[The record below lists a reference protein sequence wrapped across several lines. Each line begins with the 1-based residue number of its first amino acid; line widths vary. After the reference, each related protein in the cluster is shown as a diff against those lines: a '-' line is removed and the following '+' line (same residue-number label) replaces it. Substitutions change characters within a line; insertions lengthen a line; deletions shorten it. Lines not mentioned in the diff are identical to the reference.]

1 MKIFLTLFYLCSSL
15 FASTLHL
22 NTSSNPSRLNPL
34 LATDAGS
41 SEIVGF
47 IFNALVKYD
56 KNGKEIIGDLARSYE
71 FKSNTRLV
79 FNLRHNVKWHD
90 GKAFTADDVVF
101 TYELIH
107 SPKVV
112 TPYTS
117 TFRMVESV
125 KALDRFTV
133 EVIYKKPYFKALE
146 TWMMQIVPKHILE
159 HDENIMGSS
168 FNKNPI
174 GTGPY
179 RLTKLEFSKNIEL
192 SAYDDYFEH
201 KPYIDTISF
210 HVIADPTTRFLM
222 LRSEQ
227 IDIGS
232 LEPMQLE
239 RQVDEKFF
247 AHYGR
252 IEQISHSYTYL
263 GFNLRHQKFQD
274 ERVRKAL
281 SLGIDRQELVD
292 ILFLGH
298 GQVCTGPFLPG
309 GVSFNDEVKAP
320 KPDLVQAKRLLEEAG
335 YDENNP
341 FEFEIATS
349 NSSEVRPYA
358 AQIIQHQL
366 ARIGVKVTLRVME
379 WQAFLNM
386 VVFPRKFDTVLL
398 GWSLSLSPDPYLL
411 WHSDN
416 DKPGAFNFIGYKN
429 DKVDKLI
436 KQAEGMV
443 ERKKLARVQQKIFKE
458 IVDDNAYLFL
468 YIPNSINAV
477 NKGISPIEP
486 AINGFWHNH
495 IEWKI
500 SEDDHEAISGAKP
513 LKTKD

>member
-1 MKIFLTLFYLCSSL
+1 MKYILAFLLIMSALT
-15 FASTLHL
+15 ASTLHL
-22 NTSSNPSRLNPL
+22 NTSGNPSRLNPL

-47 IFNALVKYD
+47 IFNGLVKYAKD
-56 KNGKEIIGDLARSYE
+56 GKEIIGDLAESYRFE
-71 FKSNTRLV
+71 DDTRVVFK
-79 FNLRHNVKWHD
+79 LRKNVKWHD
-90 GKAFTADDVVF
+90 GKRFTAEDVVF
-101 TYELIH
+101 TYDLIH

-117 TFRMVESV
+117 TFRMVKSV
-125 KALDRFTV
+125 KALDEFTV

-159 HDENIMGSS
+159 NEENVMGSS
-168 FNKNPI
+168 FNKKPI

-179 RLTKLEFSKNIEL
+179 KLSKLEFSKNIEL
-192 SAYDDYFEH
+192 SANTEYFEH
-201 KPYIDTISF
+201 APYIDTISF
-210 HVIADPTTRFLM
+210 HVISDPTTRFLM
-222 LRSEQ
+222 LRSQQ
-227 IDIGS
+227 IDIGA

-239 RQVDEKFF
+239 RQVDKAFFEHYEK
-247 AHYGR
+247 

-263 GFNLRHQKFQD
+263 GFNLRYKKFED
-274 ERVRKAL
+274 DRVRRAL

-309 GVSFNDEVKAP
+309 GLAFNENVQAP
-320 KPDLVQAKRLLEEAG
+320 KPNLIEAKRLLKEAG
-335 YDENNP
+335 YDEQTP

-386 VVFPRKFDTVLL
+386 VVFPREFDTVLL
-398 GWSLSLSPDPYLL
+398 GWSLSLTPDPYLV

-416 DKPGAFNFIGYKN
+416 DKAGAFNFIGYKN
-429 DKVDKLI
+429 EKVDALI
-436 KQAEGMV
+436 EKAEGLV
-443 ERKKLARVQQKIFKE
+443 DRKKLSLVQKE
-458 IVDDNAYLFL
+458 IFEDIVNDNAYLFL
-468 YIPNSINAV
+468 YIPNSISVV
-477 NKGISPIEP
+477 NRAISPIEP
-486 AINGFWHNH
+486 TINGFWYNQ
-495 IEWKI
+495 IDWKI
-500 SEDDHEAISGAKP
+500 SRGGREAIFSG
-513 LKTKD
+513 TKQKQD

>member
-1 MKIFLTLFYLCSSL
+1 MKYIFALLLLSISF

-22 NTSSNPSRLNPL
+22 NTPSNPSRLNPI

-41 SEIVGF
+41 SEIAGF
-47 IFNALVKYD
+47 IFNSLVKYD
-56 KNGKEIIGDLARSYE
+56 KEGKEIIGDLAESYE
-71 FKSNTRLV
+71 FKDERTLI
-79 FNLRHNVKWHD
+79 FNLRKNVKWHD
-90 GKAFTADDVVF
+90 GVEFSADDVVF
-101 TYELIH
+101 TFDLIH

-125 KALDRFTV
+125 KALQRYRV

-146 TWMMQIVPKHILE
+146 TWMMQIVPKHILQKE
-159 HDENIMGSS
+159 ENVMGSA
-168 FNKNPI
+168 FNTKPV

-179 RLTKLEFSKNIEL
+179 RLSKLEFSKNIEL
-192 SAYDDYFEH
+192 KAYDDYFEH
-201 KPYIDTISF
+201 RPYIDEISF
-210 HVIADPTTRFLM
+210 HVVADPTTRFLM
-222 LRSEQ
+222 LKSHQ
-227 IDIGS
+227 IDVGS

-239 RQVDEKFF
+239 RQVDSNFYDYYQK
-247 AHYGR
+247 

-263 GFNLRHQKFQD
+263 GFNLKLEKFKD
-274 ERVRKAL
+274 PRVREAL

-309 GVSFNDEVKAP
+309 GAAFDEKVKAP
-320 KPDLVQAKRLLEEAG
+320 APDLVKAKRLLSEAG
-335 YDENNP
+335 YSEEHP

-358 AQIIQHQL
+358 AEIMQHQL
-366 ARIGVKVTLRVME
+366 ERIGVKVHLRVME
-379 WQAFLNM
+379 WQAFLNT

-398 GWSLSLSPDPYLL
+398 GWSLSLSPDPYLV

-429 DKVDKLI
+429 EKVDALI
-436 KQAEGMV
+436 TKSEGIV
-443 ERKKLARVQQKIFKE
+443 NREKLATLQKE
-458 IVDDNAYLFL
+458 IFQEVVKDNAYLFL
-468 YIPNSINAV
+468 FIPNSISVV
-477 NKGISPIEP
+477 NRKISPIEP
-486 AINGFWHNH
+486 TINGFWHNQ

-500 SEDDHEAISGAKP
+500 EP
-513 LKTKD
+513 

>member
-1 MKIFLTLFYLCSSL
+1 MKIFLTFLLLITTL
-15 FASTLHL
+15 FAKTLHL
-22 NTSSNPSRLNPL
+22 STSTNPSRLNPL

-41 SEIVGF
+41 SEIAGF
-47 IFNALVKYD
+47 IFNGLVKYD
-56 KNGKEIIGDLARSYE
+56 KYGKKIIGDLASSYA
-71 FKSNTRLV
+71 FKDDVTVV
-79 FNLRHNVKWHD
+79 FYLRHGVKWHD
-90 GKAFTADDVVF
+90 GQEFTAQDVVF
-101 TYELIH
+101 TYDLIH

-117 TFRMVESV
+117 TFRMVKSV
-125 KALDRFTV
+125 KAIDNYTV
-133 EVIYKKPYFKALE
+133 EVVYKKPYFKALE

-159 HDENIMGSS
+159 NEENVMGSS
-168 FNKNPI
+168 FNTAPI

-192 SAYDDYFEH
+192 TAFEDYFEH
-201 KPYIDTISF
+201 KPYINKISF

-222 LRSEQ
+222 LKSKQ

-239 RQVDEKFF
+239 RQVKSKFF
-247 AHYGR
+247 ESYKK

-263 GFNLRHQKFQD
+263 GFNLRHKKFQD
-274 ERVRKAL
+274 ARVREAL

-298 GQVCTGPFLPG
+298 GQICKGPFLPG
-309 GVSFNDEVKAP
+309 GPSFNEKVKVP
-320 KPDLVQAKRLLEEAG
+320 TLNQKKAKTLLKVAG
-335 YDENNP
+335 YTKEHP

-366 ARIGVKVTLRVME
+366 AKIGVIVNLRVME

-386 VVFPRKFDTVLL
+386 VVFPREFDTVLL
-398 GWSLSLSPDPYLL
+398 GWSLSLTPDPYLV

-429 DKVDKLI
+429 EKVDTLI
-436 KQAEGMV
+436 KEAEGLV
-443 ERKKLARVQQKIFKE
+443 DREKLAKVQKKIFKR

-468 YIPNSINAV
+468 YIPNSISVIDKA
-477 NKGISPIEP
+477 ISPIEP
-486 AINGFWHNH
+486 TINGFWHNQ
-495 IEWKI
+495 IDWKI
-500 SEDDHEAISGAKP
+500 QD
-513 LKTKD
+513 

>member
-1 MKIFLTLFYLCSSL
+1 MKSL
-15 FASTLHL
+15 FALLFITSTLFASVLHL

-34 LATDAGS
+34 LSTDAGS

-56 KNGKEIIGDLARSYE
+56 KDGKEIIGDLASSYE
-71 FKSNTRLV
+71 FKSETRLI
-79 FNLRHNVKWHD
+79 FHLRHDVKWHD
-90 GKAFTADDVVF
+90 GEPFSADDVVF

-125 KALDRFTV
+125 KALDPFTV
-133 EVIYKKPYFKALE
+133 EVIYKRPYFKALE
-146 TWMMQIVPKHILE
+146 TWMMQIVPRHILE
-159 HDENIMGSS
+159 SETNIMGSS

-179 RLTKLEFSKNIEL
+179 KLSKLEFSKNIEL
-192 SAYDDYFEH
+192 TANEAYFEH
-201 KPYIDTISF
+201 EPYINKISF

-222 LRSEQ
+222 LRSRQ
-227 IDIGS
+227 IDIGE
-232 LEPMQLE
+232 LEPMQLN
-239 RQVDEKFF
+239 RQVDQEFF
-247 AHYGR
+247 EYYRR
-252 IEQISHSYTYL
+252 IEQLSHSYTYL
-263 GFNLRHQKFQD
+263 GFNLRLDKFKD
-274 ERVRKAL
+274 PRVREAL

-309 GVSFNDEVKAP
+309 GVAFNDSVKAP
-320 KPDLVQAKRLLEEAG
+320 EMDVEKAKRLLKKAG
-335 YDENNP
+335 YSEDHP

-366 ARIGVKVTLRVME
+366 AKIGVKVNLRVME

-398 GWSLSLSPDPYLL
+398 GWSLSLTPDPYLV

-429 DKVDKLI
+429 KEVDGLI
-436 KQAEGMV
+436 KKAESLV
-443 ERKKLARVQQKIFKE
+443 DRKKLAVVQKEIFKKV
-458 IVDDNAYLFL
+458 VDDNAYLFL
-468 YIPNSINAV
+468 YIPNSISVV
-477 NKGISPIEP
+477 NKDISPIEP
-486 AINGFWHNH
+486 AVNGYWHNQ
-495 IEWKI
+495 IEWKLAEPE
-500 SEDDHEAISGAKP
+500 SETDEKG
-513 LKTKD
+513 TR

>member
-1 MKIFLTLFYLCSSL
+1 MKSLLTLFLICSTF

-22 NTSSNPSRLNPL
+22 STSSNPSRLNPL
-34 LATDAGS
+34 LATDSGS

-56 KNGKEIIGDLARSYE
+56 KNGKDIIGDLAESYE
-71 FKSNTRLV
+71 FKSETRLL
-79 FNLRHNVKWHD
+79 FNLHHNVKWHD
-90 GKAFTADDVVF
+90 GEDFTADDVVF

-125 KALDRFTV
+125 KALDPFTV

-159 HDENIMGSS
+159 DEENVMGST
-168 FNKNPI
+168 FNKKPI

-179 RLTKLEFSKNIEL
+179 KLTKLEFSKNIEL
-192 SAYDDYFEH
+192 SANSDYFEH
-201 KPYIDTISF
+201 EPYINKISF

-222 LRSEQ
+222 LRSRQ
-227 IDIGS
+227 IDIS
-232 LEPMQLE
+232 ELEPMQLD
-239 RQVDEKFF
+239 RQVDESFF
-247 AHYGR
+247 EHFQR

-263 GFNLRHQKFQD
+263 GFNLRHEKFKD
-274 ERVRKAL
+274 KRVREAL

-309 GVSFNDEVKAP
+309 GAAFNDEIKAP
-320 KPDLVQAKRLLEEAG
+320 TVNVTKAKRLLREAG
-335 YDENNP
+335 FDEEHP

-366 ARIGVKVTLRVME
+366 AKIGVKVSLRVME

-386 VVFPRKFDTVLL
+386 VVFPRKFESVLL
-398 GWSLSLSPDPYLL
+398 GWSLSLSPDPYLV

-429 DKVDKLI
+429 EKVDRLI
-436 KQAEGMV
+436 KQAEGIV
-443 ERKKLARVQQKIFKE
+443 NREKLSLVQKEIFKE
-458 IVDDNAYLFL
+458 VVDDKAYLFL
-468 YIPNSINAV
+468 YIPNSISAV
-477 NKGISPIEP
+477 NKNISPIEP
-486 AINGFWHNH
+486 TINGYWHNQ

-500 SEDDHEAISGAKP
+500 KE
-513 LKTKD
+513 

>member
-1 MKIFLTLFYLCSSL
+1 M
-15 FASTLHL
+15 ANTLHL
-22 NTSSNPSRLNPL
+22 SISGNPARLNPL
-34 LATDAGS
+34 LATDSGS

-47 IFNALVKYD
+47 IFNGLLKYD
-56 KNGKEIIGDLARSYE
+56 KTGKTIIGDLAKSYE
-71 FKSNTRLV
+71 FKDDITLI
-79 FNLRHNVKWHD
+79 FHLRHNVKWHD
-90 GKAFTADDVVF
+90 GEAFTAKDVIF
-101 TYELIH
+101 TYDLIH
-107 SPKVV
+107 SPKVI

-125 KALDRFTV
+125 KALDDFTV
-133 EVIYKKPYFKALE
+133 KVVYKKPYFKALE
-146 TWMMQIVPKHILE
+146 TWMMQVVPKHILE
-159 HDENIMGSS
+159 NEENIMGSS
-168 FNKNPI
+168 FNKKPI

-192 SAYDDYFEH
+192 SAFEDYFEH
-201 KPYIDTISF
+201 KPLIEKISF

-222 LRSEQ
+222 LKSKQ

-239 RQVDEKFF
+239 RQVDKKFF
-247 AHYGR
+247 ENYQK

-263 GFNLRHQKFQD
+263 GFNLRNKKFQD
-274 ERVRKAL
+274 KNVREAL

-309 GVSFNDEVKAP
+309 GPAFNAEVKTP
-320 KPDLVQAKRLLEEAG
+320 TKNLLKAKELLKAAG

-341 FEFEIATS
+341 FSFEIATS

-366 ARIGVKVTLRVME
+366 AKIGVKVTLRVME

-386 VVFPRKFDTVLL
+386 VVFPREFETVLL
-398 GWSLSLSPDPYLL
+398 GWSLSLSPDPYLV

-429 DKVDKLI
+429 EKVDKLI
-436 KQAEGMV
+436 KQAEGIV
-443 ERKKLARVQQKIFKE
+443 DRNKLSHVQREIFKE
-458 IVDDNAYLFL
+458 VVEDNAYLFL
-468 YIPNSINAV
+468 FIPNSISVV
-477 NKGISPIEP
+477 NKNISPIEP
-486 AINGFWHNH
+486 TINGFWHNQ
-495 IEWKI
+495 IEWRI
-500 SEDDHEAISGAKP
+500 SD
-513 LKTKD
+513 

>member
-1 MKIFLTLFYLCSSL
+1 MKYILIILFIYTGLI
-15 FASTLHL
+15 ANTLHL

-34 LATDAGS
+34 LSTDAGS

-56 KNGKEIIGDLARSYE
+56 KEGKDIVGDLALSYE
-71 FKSNTRLV
+71 FKSETRLI
-79 FNLRHNVKWHD
+79 FKLRTDVKWHD
-90 GKAFTADDVVF
+90 GEEFSADDVVF
-101 TYELIH
+101 SYDLIH

-117 TFRMVESV
+117 NFRMVKSV
-125 KALDRFTV
+125 KALDKFTL

-159 HDENIMGSS
+159 HEENIMGSS
-168 FNKNPI
+168 FNKKPI

-179 RLTKLEFSKNIEL
+179 KLTKLEFSKNIEL
-192 SAYDDYFEH
+192 SANEDYFEH
-201 KPYIDTISF
+201 KPYIEKISF

-222 LRSEQ
+222 LRSGQ

-232 LEPMQLE
+232 LEPMQLD
-239 RQVDEKFF
+239 RQVDKSFF
-247 AHYGR
+247 EHYQK

-263 GFNLRHQKFQD
+263 GFNLRKEKFKD
-274 ERVRKAL
+274 AGVREAL

-298 GQVCTGPFLPG
+298 GQICTGPFLPG
-309 GVSFNDEVKAP
+309 GAAFNNEVKAP
-320 KPDLVQAKRLLEEAG
+320 SPNLLKAKRLLREAG
-335 YDENNP
+335 YDEEHP

-366 ARIGVKVTLRVME
+366 ARIGVKVNLRVME

-386 VVFPRKFDTVLL
+386 VVFPREFDSVLL
-398 GWSLSLSPDPYLL
+398 GWSLSLSPDPYLV

-429 DKVDKLI
+429 EKVDKLI
-436 KQAEGMV
+436 KQAEGLIDR
-443 ERKKLARVQQKIFKE
+443 EKLSLVQKEIFKE
-458 IVDDNAYLFL
+458 VVNDNGYLFL
-468 YIPNSINAV
+468 YIPNSISVV
-477 NKGISPIEP
+477 NKNISPIEP
-486 AINGFWHNH
+486 TVNGFWHNQ

-500 SEDDHEAISGAKP
+500 SRGGREEIFQAKP
-513 LKTKD
+513 HKIKE

>member
-1 MKIFLTLFYLCSSL
+1 MKSLCILFLLYLTL

-22 NTSSNPSRLNPL
+22 STSSNPSRLNPL
-34 LATDAGS
+34 LSTDSGS

-56 KNGKEIIGDLARSYE
+56 KDGKEIIGDLAESYE
-71 FKSNTRLV
+71 FKSETSLL
-79 FNLRHNVKWHD
+79 FHLRRNVRWHD
-90 GKAFTADDVVF
+90 GEPFTADDVVF

-125 KALDRFTV
+125 KALDPFTV
-133 EVIYKKPYFKALE
+133 EVRYKKPYFKALE
-146 TWMMQIVPKHILE
+146 TWMMQIVPKHILQIE
-159 HDENIMGSS
+159 DNIMGSS
-168 FNKNPI
+168 FNKNPV

-179 RLTKLEFSKNIEL
+179 KLTKLEFSKNIEL
-192 SAYDDYFEH
+192 TANADYFEH
-201 KPYIDTISF
+201 EPYINTISF

-222 LRSEQ
+222 LRSSQ
-227 IDIGS
+227 IDIGE
-232 LEPMQLE
+232 LEPMQLN
-239 RQVDEKFF
+239 RQVDKSFF
-247 AHYGR
+247 ETFQR

-263 GFNLRHQKFQD
+263 GFNLKHEKFKD
-274 ERVRKAL
+274 IRVREAL

-309 GVSFNDEVKAP
+309 GTAFNDKIKAP
-320 KPDLVQAKRLLEEAG
+320 MLNVIEAKRLLREAG
-335 YDENNP
+335 YDEKHP

-366 ARIGVKVTLRVME
+366 AKIGVKVSLRVME

-386 VVFPRKFDTVLL
+386 VVFPRKFDSVLL

-429 DKVDKLI
+429 EKVDALI
-436 KQAEGMV
+436 QQAEGIV
-443 ERKKLARVQQKIFKE
+443 DREKLALVQKEIFKD
-458 IVDDNAYLFL
+458 IVEDKAYLFL
-468 YIPNSINAV
+468 YIPNSISAV
-477 NKGISPIEP
+477 NKNISPIEP
-486 AINGFWHNH
+486 TINGYWHNQ

-500 SEDDHEAISGAKP
+500 KE
-513 LKTKD
+513 